1 MVHKTIIVF
10 KRIPLKLYY
19 KVFKKNSLSCSFF
32 THKILLLYKVHKSKF
47 KNISWE
53 SICLDARRNLI
64 SYVCLENSFWR
75 EEKKYLSQ
83 PSTLHSWSDL
93 ELLQSLFR
101 LQSEQAFFKKYSAWT
116 FHIFLHLLLCQRI

>member
-19 KVFKKNSLSCSFF
+19 KVFKKKLSFLLIFYTQGTF
-32 THKILLLYKVHKSKF
+32 TLQSKSKF

-53 SICLDARRNLI
+53 SICLDARWNLI